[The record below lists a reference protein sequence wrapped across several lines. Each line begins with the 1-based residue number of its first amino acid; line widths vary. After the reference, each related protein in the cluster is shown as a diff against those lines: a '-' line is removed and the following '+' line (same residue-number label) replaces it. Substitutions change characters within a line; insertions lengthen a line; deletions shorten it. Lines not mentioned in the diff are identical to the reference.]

1 LDSETESKI
10 RDTLD
15 KLTKGKTT
23 IIIAHRLST
32 VMNADKIIVFSEGEI
47 VEVGTHK
54 QLLKMKGK
62 YSELWR
68 YQSQGFI

>member
-1 LDSETESKI
+1 LFKI
-10 RDTLD
+10 
-15 KLTKGKTT
+15 
-23 IIIAHRLST
+23 
-32 VMNADKIIVFSEGEI
+32 VMNADKIVVFSEGEI

-54 QLLKMKGK
+54 QLLKKKGK